1 MLTYIFNKKSHIP
14 LYEQLYHFIRN
25 DILNG
30 VIEGGSKLPSK
41 RELASHL
48 GISKVTVEAAYASL
62 ISEGYIYSIEKR
74 GYYAENNLTIPASF
88 NNTAFDDRVTESKY
102 RIDLSANTVPTDKF
116 PFSVWSRLMRE
127 VILNYSRE
135 LLEPLPYNG
144 AFVLRQSIARYLLEE
159 RGMNV
164 SPSRIIIGAGSEY
177 LYGLIIRLLGTD
189 KLYGIENPSYHK
201 IRKVYDMN
209 SVSYRLIDV
218 SDDGVLLTDI
228 IKSGVDI
235 VHISPSHNFPT
246 GKVMSTRARHKL
258 INWANMSSD
267 RYIIE
272 DDFDSELRFSGKTIP
287 PLQTLDTN
295 GNVIYINTFSKTISP
310 SFRIGYMV
318 LPEKLAEKYKNE
330 LGFNSCTVPSFEQ
343 YTLSE
348 FISQGYFER
357 HLSRMKRYYRILR
370 SQLFECFNNC
380 ELSKK
385 CKLIDSDSGLHF
397 TLLLDTDKTD
407 EYFKSELLE
416 MGIRVSFMS
425 DYGGNAHLLL
435 VNYSGLNIDDFN
447 ETLELIYKIQGE

>member
-1 MLTYIFNKKSHIP
+1 MLTYVFDKKSHIP
-14 LYEQLYHFIRN
+14 IYEQLYHFIRK
-25 DILNG
+25 DILDG

-48 GISKVTVEAAYASL
+48 GISKVTVESAYASL

-74 GYYAENNLTIPASF
+74 GYYAEKNLTIPVS
-88 NNTAFDDRVTESKY
+88 TAFSVDESIAEPKY
-102 RIDLSANTVPTDKF
+102 RIDLSSNTVPPDRF
-116 PFSVWSRLMRE
+116 PFSIWSRLMRE

-144 AFVLRQSIARYLLEE
+144 ALVLRQSISRYLLEE

-177 LYGLIIRLLGTD
+177 LYSLIIRLLGND

-209 SVSYRLIDV
+209 SASYRLIDV
-218 SDDGVLLTDI
+218 SDDGVRLQDI
-228 IKSGVDI
+228 VNSGVDI

-246 GKVMSTRARHKL
+246 GRVMSARARHEL
-258 INWANMSSD
+258 IKWANMSSD
-267 RYIIE
+267 RFVIE

-287 PLQTLDTN
+287 PLQTLDTK

-318 LPEKLAEKYKNE
+318 LPEKLAEKYKEE

-357 HLSRMKRYYRILR
+357 HLNRMKRYYRILR
-370 SQLFECFNNC
+370 SQLLTCFYDNR
-380 ELSKK
+380 LSFD
-385 CKLIDSDSGLHF
+385 CKLIESDSGLHF
-397 TLLLDTDKTD
+397 TLFLNTDKSD
-407 EYFKSELLE
+407 EYFKTKLHEV
-416 MGIRVSFMS
+416 GIRVSFMS
-425 DYGGNAHLLL
+425 DYGGELHTLL
-435 VNYSGLNIDDFN
+435 VNYSGLNVENFKEILD
-447 ETLELIYKIQGE
+447 LIYLIKGE